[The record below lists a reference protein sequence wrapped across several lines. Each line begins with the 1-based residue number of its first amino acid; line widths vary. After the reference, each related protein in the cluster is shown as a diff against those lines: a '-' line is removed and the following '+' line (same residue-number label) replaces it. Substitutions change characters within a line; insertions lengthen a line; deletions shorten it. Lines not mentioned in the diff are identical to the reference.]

1 MPWEVVSPP
10 APMYASSH
18 DGFEDILAIRVETK
32 SGTTQLLLGRPDSPP
47 QWVLIEDVEGIKY
60 RLRG

>member
-10 APMYASSH
+10 APMYAASD

-32 SGTTQLLLGRPDSPP
+32 SGTTQLLLARPDESP
-47 QWVLIEDVEGIKY
+47 QWVYIEDVEGIKY

>member
-1 MPWEVVSPP
+1 
-10 APMYASSH
+10 MYASSE

-32 SGTTQLLLGRPDSPP
+32 SGTTQLLLARPNEPP
-47 QWVLIEDVEGIKY
+47 QWVYIEDVGGIKY

>member
-1 MPWEVVSPP
+1 
-10 APMYASSH
+10 MYAASA
-18 DGFEDILAIRVETK
+18 DNGFEDILAIRVETK
-32 SGTTQLLLGRPDSPP
+32 SGTTQLLLAKPDGAP